1 MPQKGHHYTNI
12 VYIRVVILLMTVDH
26 YVYLGQLVDV
36 EGGQQKEL
44 RRRVS
49 MTWSKFGKLG
59 KYLQDHRFPLA
70 LKKKIFMQTV
80 IPTLLY
86 AAETWTTT
94 KAMESKIRSTQLSME
109 RKMLGI
115 SWKDRVR
122 NTTVK
127 EKTKLPDVLQMLKT
141 SKWNWAGHAARANN
155 NWALSVIKWDPIGKR
170 KRGRPKARWTTDI
183 VKYCGDNWAAAAE
196 NWDLWCIK
204 REAFVQQWNLWG
216 WRWWWW
222 L

>member
-1 MPQKGHHYTNI
+1 
-12 VYIRVVILLMTVDH
+12 
-26 YVYLGQLVDV
+26 
-36 EGGQQKEL
+36 
-44 RRRVS
+44 
-49 MTWSKFGKLG
+49 
-59 KYLQDHRFPLA
+59 
-70 LKKKIFMQTV
+70 MQTV

-141 SKWNWAGHAARANN
+141 SKWNWTGHAARANN
-155 NWALSVIKWDPIGKR
+155 NWALNQ
-170 KRGRPKARWTTDI
+170 
-183 VKYCGDNWAAAAE
+183 Y
-196 NWDLWCIK
+196 
-204 REAFVQQWNLWG
+204 
-216 WRWWWW
+216 
-222 L
+222 